1 MPIIINEFEIVP
13 APAPKAEDAPAP
25 AAPPPQPLV
34 PEDIER
40 IEERRRLRCER
51 LWAD

>member
-1 MPIIINEFEIVP
+1 MAIIINEFEILPASEPQSEALPP
-13 APAPKAEDAPAP
+13 APARPTT
-25 AAPPPQPLV
+25 LT

-40 IEERRRLRCER
+40 IEERRIRRVQR